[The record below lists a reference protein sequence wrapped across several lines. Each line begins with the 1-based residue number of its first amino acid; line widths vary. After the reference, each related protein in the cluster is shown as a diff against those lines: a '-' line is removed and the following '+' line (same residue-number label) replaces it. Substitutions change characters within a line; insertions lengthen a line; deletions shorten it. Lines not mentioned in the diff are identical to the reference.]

1 MAEYESLLEILK
13 NWQKLED
20 ASVEN
25 STKIIKRSTNP
36 IVQLIMEIIR
46 QDSVVHRRVQQM
58 IIDNFEKAEFEIT
71 SEEIDELSE
80 ELAEHEEM
88 ERKVIDLARESLAKV
103 DSGIVQYLLSYL
115 LTDEEKHDRLLDEL
129 EKIKKT

>member
-129 EKIKKT
+129 EKIKKA